1 MSTIQGIL
9 YIPIVIILHHFYGL
23 TGLIW
28 SMTLTEGIDFVACL
42 IMLIPY
48 LLKLNN
54 GKLMENQPELAV
66 AE

>member
-1 MSTIQGIL
+1 
-9 YIPIVIILHHFYGL
+9 
-23 TGLIW
+23 
-28 SMTLTEGIDFVACL
+28 MTLTEGIAFVAGL

-48 LLKLNN
+48 LLKLNK